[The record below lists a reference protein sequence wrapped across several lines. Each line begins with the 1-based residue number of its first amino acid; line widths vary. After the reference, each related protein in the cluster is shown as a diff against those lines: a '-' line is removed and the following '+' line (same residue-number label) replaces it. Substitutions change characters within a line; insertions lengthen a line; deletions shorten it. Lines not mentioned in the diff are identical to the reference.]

1 MPSRLLVI
9 LSRLFVIAGSL
20 LIAIGLFMSYISYV
34 INDGGFVN
42 PVLGFLIGVS
52 IILFL
57 IAYMM
62 RYGIR
67 RE

>member
-1 MPSRLLVI
+1 MPSRLLVV
-9 LSRLFVIAGSL
+9 LSRLFVIAGCL
-20 LIAIGLFMSYISYV
+20 LIALGLFMSYVSYV

-52 IILFL
+52 IILFMM
-57 IAYMM
+57 AYAM

-67 RE
+67 SK